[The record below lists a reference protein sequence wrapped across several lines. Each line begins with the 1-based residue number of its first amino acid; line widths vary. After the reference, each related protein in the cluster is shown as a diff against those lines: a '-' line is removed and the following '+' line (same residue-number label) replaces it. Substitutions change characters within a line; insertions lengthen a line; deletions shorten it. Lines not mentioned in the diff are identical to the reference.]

1 MNSSASGYLNDV
13 FEGIDKTFTDFEM
26 LSTSKVNVLVK
37 AKRYGRW
44 WMLKGLNEEV
54 RGEAAYQQRLRKEL
68 EIMSQLQHPNIVSVA
83 GLEEVD
89 GLGGCIVM
97 EYVDGHTLEQ
107 WLEGNPSQS
116 DKKRVMQELI
126 EAVSYMHKKNI
137 VHRDLK
143 PTNILITYNGK
154 NVRLIDFGLAD
165 TDSHAILKQPAGTPQ
180 YMSYEQANSSVP
192 DVRNDIYSIGV
203 IMQQMGLRKRYAP
216 IIKRC
221 IAPIEQ
227 RYQHTFDLQEAFSK
241 AERKYYIIIGVC
253 GIAFIACLFILFGQH
268 QTQDQQDIIIENGM
282 QLIDEWVGAKNM
294 DEHFD
299 TLSSIIYLRSDFVD
313 IIDESNK
320 LVPQYINQL
329 GKNLSE
335 SDKAII
341 STALYNH
348 LGKYQLRW
356 MEKFNTIKEAYDN
369 STTTAGH

>member
-13 FEGIDKTFTDFEM
+13 FEGIEQSFTDFEV

-44 WMLKGLNEEV
+44 WMLKGLSENV

-89 GLGGCIVM
+89 GLGLCIVM
-97 EYVDGHTLEQ
+97 EYIDGRTLEQ
-107 WLEGNPSQS
+107 WLRGNQSQS

-143 PTNILITYNGK
+143 PTNILITYNGN

-180 YMSYEQANSSVP
+180 YMSDEQTSLSVP
-192 DVRNDIYSIGV
+192 DVRNDIYSLGV

-221 IAPIEQ
+221 IAPIKQ
-227 RYQHTFDLQEAFSK
+227 RYQHTFDLQGAFNN
-241 AERKYYIIIGVC
+241 ADREYYIIIGVC

-268 QTQDQQDIIIENGM
+268 QTQNQQDVVIEKGI
-282 QLIDEWVGAKNM
+282 QQIDEWVSAKNL
-294 DEHFD
+294 DGHLD
-299 TLSSIIYLRSDFVD
+299 TLSSIFYLRPDFVD
-313 IIDESNK
+313 IIEESNIM
-320 LVPQYINQL
+320 VQQYINQL
-329 GKNLSE
+329 GKNLPE
-335 SDKAII
+335 SDKAVI
-341 STALYNH
+341 SNAMYNH

-356 MEKFNTIKEAYDN
+356 MEKFNSIKEAYDN
-369 STTTAGH
+369 STTSTGH